1 LYRCEDDEVV
11 VKKAKEEAERR
22 WMEKEGTDLGGDDK
36 IRKVLED
43 EWKKGREAGWLDVRG
58 WRFGMPNWEQMFDAL
73 VEVIVE

>member
-1 LYRCEDDEVV
+1 

-43 EWKKGREAGWLDVRG
+43 KWKSGEASWWDGRG
-58 WRFGMPNWEQMFDAL
+58 WQWTMPNWEQVFDAL
-73 VEVIVE
+73 VEGVVE